1 METDPRPV
9 LIVDDDRVN
18 RSVLAARLAGDGY
31 TVATAADGR
40 QAMAYLTQHPC
51 DLVLLD
57 LLMPEMDGYEVLA
70 QLKADPALQH
80 IPVLIISAVDEVA
93 GIARC
98 ITMGAEDYLPKPC
111 NPVLLRAR
119 VRACLAK
126 KQLHD
131 QEAAVHAQMQAF
143 NAELAQRVQDA
154 TTQLQADAQL
164 LERRLR
170 AMEALSAV
178 ALALSATMDVD
189 RLLEL
194 IMDTSKDVM
203 QAEASSLLLFEPE
216 TQTLRFHVARGTAE
230 AALRSVTVALGQ
242 GIAGVVAQT
251 GEPLLIPD
259 AYQDPRFDPSY
270 DQRSGFRTR
279 SLLTVPLHVQD
290 TLLGIVQVINKC
302 GQAPFDA
309 QDLALFQ
316 AFASQ
321 ASVALE
327 NARLY
332 ERTRAMAAELREAL
346 EHERR
351 LAIEKAKMG
360 AYIPKQVVDAIARDR
375 EQTLALGGK
384 AEQVTILFADIV
396 GFTRLAEA
404 LAPQAVVSFL
414 NVYMTAMTEVISAGD
429 GILDK
434 FIGDGIMAIFTAASG
449 APHAVRAVWAG
460 LRMQATLADL
470 RQQWAASRPELAALQ
485 IRVGINTGEVVAGNV
500 GAATRMDYTVIGDN
514 VNVASRI
521 EAACRPGEVCISA
534 ATYQAVQ
541 AWVEATPLAPVL
553 VKNRVQPVSMYVVHH
568 LRAPGE
574 PGATWEA

>member
-1 METDPRPV
+1 
-9 LIVDDDRVN
+9 
-18 RSVLAARLAGDGY
+18 
-31 TVATAADGR
+31 
-40 QAMAYLTQHPC
+40 
-51 DLVLLD
+51 
-57 LLMPEMDGYEVLA
+57 
-70 QLKADPALQH
+70 
-80 IPVLIISAVDEVA
+80 VLIISAVDEVA

-98 ITMGAEDYLPKPC
+98 ITLGAEDYLPKPC

-126 KQLHD
+126 KQLQD
-131 QEAAVHAQMQAF
+131 QEAAAHAQMQAF
-143 NAELAQRVQDA
+143 NAELTQRVQEA

-164 LERRLR
+164 LARRLR

-189 RLLEL
+189 RVLEL

-203 QAEASSLLLFEPE
+203 QAEASSLLLFESA
-216 TQTLRFHVARGTAE
+216 TQTLRFQVARGTAE
-230 AALRSVTVALGQ
+230 AALRAATVALGQ

-251 GEPLLIPD
+251 GVPLLIPD
-259 AYQDPRFDPSY
+259 AYADPRFDPSY
-270 DQRSGFRTR
+270 DRRSGFRTR
-279 SLLTVPLHVQD
+279 SLLTVPLHAQD
-290 TLLGIVQVINKC
+290 TLLGVVQVVNKR
-302 GQAPFDA
+302 GEAPFDA

-384 AEQVTILFADIV
+384 AEHVTILFADIV

-404 LAPQAVVSFL
+404 LVPEAVVSFL
-414 NVYMTAMTEVISAGD
+414 NVYMTAMTAVITAGD

-434 FIGDGIMAIFTAASG
+434 FIGDGIMAIFTAAGAG

-470 RQQWAASRPELAALQ
+470 RQQWAASRPELVGLQ

-500 GAATRMDYTVIGDN
+500 GAETRMDYTVIGDN
-514 VNVASRI
+514 VNVAARI
-521 EAACRPGEVCISA
+521 EVACRPGEVCISA

-541 AWVEATPLAPVL
+541 TWVEATPLAPVL

-568 LRAPGE
+568 VRMPGE
-574 PGATWEA
+574 SGATWEA